1 MTSFY
6 DTINAIKTYL
16 QGNTSVN
23 TVSFGDIL
31 KVDLSKQSIFPL
43 ANISVSDVTF
53 GEHTLAFTLN
63 VMALDVVY
71 DSSENIN
78 DEDNPF
84 LGTNNLQDVLNTQLV
99 VLNGL
104 QSSLRRGELMQ
115 DKFII
120 DTDVSADYLE
130 EQFDNLLAGWGM
142 DITVEV
148 PNTDIKDISK
158 TGSGC

>member
-16 QGNTSVN
+16 QGNNSVN
-23 TVSFGDIL
+23 TVHFGDIL
-31 KVDLSKQSIFPL
+31 NVDLAKQSIFPL

-53 GEHTLAFTLN
+53 GEHTMAFTIN
-63 VMALDVVY
+63 IMALDVVY
-71 DSSENIN
+71 DSSENVT
-78 DEDNPF
+78 DESDPF
-84 LGTNNLQDVLNTQLV
+84 LGTNNLQDVLNTQLM

-104 QSSLRRGELMQ
+104 QSSLRRGKLMQ
-115 DKFII
+115 DKFIV
-120 DTDVSADYLE
+120 DTDVSAEVLE
-130 EQFDNLLAGWGM
+130 EQFDNLLSGWGI

-148 PNTDIKDISK
+148 PNSDIKDISK

>member
-31 KVDLSKQSIFPL
+31 KVDLSKQSLFPL
-43 ANISVSDVTF
+43 SNISVSDVVF
-53 GEHTLAFTLN
+53 GEHTMAFTLN

-71 DSSENIN
+71 DSSENITS
-78 DEDNPF
+78 EDNPF

-115 DKFII
+115 DKFIV
-120 DTDVSADYLE
+120 DSNLSADYLE
-130 EQFDNLLAGWGM
+130 EQFDNLLAGWAM

-148 PNTDIKDISK
+148 PNTDIKDIKK

>member
-1 MTSFY
+1 M
-6 DTINAIKTYL
+6 
-16 QGNTSVN
+16 
-23 TVSFGDIL
+23 
-31 KVDLSKQSIFPL
+31 
-43 ANISVSDVTF
+43 
-53 GEHTLAFTLN
+53 AFTLN

-71 DSSENIN
+71 DSSENITS
-78 DEDNPF
+78 EDNPF

-115 DKFII
+115 DKFIV
-120 DTDVSADYLE
+120 DSNLSADYLE
-130 EQFDNLLAGWGM
+130 EQFDNLLAGWAM

-148 PNTDIKDISK
+148 PNTDIKDIKK

>member
-16 QGNTSVN
+16 QGNNSVN
-23 TVSFGDIL
+23 TVHFGDIL
-31 KVDLSKQSIFPL
+31 NVDLAKQSIFPL

-53 GEHTLAFTLN
+53 GEHTMAFTIN
-63 VMALDVVY
+63 IMALDVVY
-71 DSSENIN
+71 DSSENVT
-78 DEDNPF
+78 DESNPF
-84 LGTNNLQDVLNTQLV
+84 LGTNNLQDVLNTQLM

-104 QSSLRRGELMQ
+104 QSSLRRGKLMQ
-115 DKFII
+115 DKFIV
-120 DTDVSADYLE
+120 DTNVSAEVLE
-130 EQFDNLLAGWGM
+130 EQFDNLLSGWGI

-148 PNTDIKDISK
+148 PNSDIKDISK

>member
-16 QGNTSVN
+16 QGNNSVN
-23 TVSFGDIL
+23 TVHFGDIL
-31 KVDLSKQSIFPL
+31 NVDLAKQSIFPL

-53 GEHTLAFTLN
+53 GEHTMAFTIN
-63 VMALDVVY
+63 IMALDVVY
-71 DSSENIN
+71 DSSENVT
-78 DEDNPF
+78 DESNPF
-84 LGTNNLQDVLNTQLV
+84 LGTNNLQDVLNTQLM

-115 DKFII
+115 DKFIV
-120 DTDVSADYLE
+120 DTDVSAEVLE
-130 EQFDNLLAGWGM
+130 EQFDNLLSGWGI

-148 PNTDIKDISK
+148 PNSDIKDISK

>member
-16 QGNTSVN
+16 QGNNSVN
-23 TVSFGDIL
+23 TVHFGDIL
-31 KVDLSKQSIFPL
+31 NVDLAKQSIFPL

-53 GEHTLAFTLN
+53 AEHTMAFTIN
-63 VMALDVVY
+63 IMALDVVY
-71 DSSENIN
+71 DSSENVT
-78 DEDNPF
+78 DESNPF
-84 LGTNNLQDVLNTQLV
+84 LGTNNLQDVLNTQLM

-115 DKFII
+115 DKFIV
-120 DTDVSADYLE
+120 DTDVSAEVLE
-130 EQFDNLLAGWGM
+130 EQFDNLLSGWGI

-148 PNTDIKDISK
+148 PNSDIKDISK

>member
-16 QGNTSVN
+16 QGNNSVN
-23 TVSFGDIL
+23 TVHFGDIL
-31 KVDLSKQSIFPL
+31 NVDLAKQSIFPL

-53 GEHTLAFTLN
+53 GEHTMAFTIN
-63 VMALDVVY
+63 IMALDVVY
-71 DSSENIN
+71 DSSENVT
-78 DEDNPF
+78 DESDPF
-84 LGTNNLQDVLNTQLV
+84 LGTNNLQDVLNTQLM

-115 DKFII
+115 DKFIV
-120 DTDVSADYLE
+120 DTDVSAEVLE
-130 EQFDNLLAGWGM
+130 EQFDNLLSGWGI

-148 PNTDIKDISK
+148 PNSDIKDISK

>member
-31 KVDLSKQSIFPL
+31 KVDLSKQSLFPL

-53 GEHTLAFTLN
+53 AEHTMAFTVN

-71 DSSENIN
+71 DSSENITS
-78 DEDNPF
+78 EDNPF

-115 DKFII
+115 DKFVI
-120 DTDVSADYLE
+120 DTDLSADYLE
-130 EQFDNLLAGWGM
+130 EQFDNLLAGWAM
-142 DITVEV
+142 DITIEV